1 MHACMHACMY
11 LRSVF
16 LVSQSECAYA
26 CVKVRHG
33 FMYLSFSVCAS
44 LRIYVHLS
52 CAWMHAR
59 SLFTHVR
66 AQTNMHT
73 CAHMH

>member
-1 MHACMHACMY
+1 M
-11 LRSVF
+11 
-16 LVSQSECAYA
+16 
-26 CVKVRHG
+26 
-33 FMYLSFSVCAS
+33 S

-66 AQTNMHT
+66 TQTKH
-73 CAHMH
+73 AHLRTHALTHVNTITHYTGSAVAITGVLLYSLAEEAGKKKAKAH